1 MTTGVLPSLS
11 RASCKF
17 LSPESGQP
25 TKKLTLLPDNTGLIP
40 EYVHN
45 STKAHIVPLPNFA
58 DLYDPVKM
66 APKTVLASE
75 VPASE
80 LEHYKSVEKESKL
93 LQVIHTVDSLY
104 DKLMRQKA
112 LGLVRLVEAV
122 HDL

>member
-1 MTTGVLPSLS
+1 
-11 RASCKF
+11 
-17 LSPESGQP
+17 
-25 TKKLTLLPDNTGLIP
+25 
-40 EYVHN
+40 
-45 STKAHIVPLPNFA
+45 
-58 DLYDPVKM
+58 M
-66 APKTVLASE
+66 APRTVLASE

-80 LEHYKSVEKESKL
+80 LEHYESIEKECKL